1 MQRLLVKKRV
11 IHLGFW
17 LKKVCILLAAVSLPF
32 FAKAQ
37 ANERVEVKTETFL
50 DKSLN
55 FWQNANPL
63 AEGKA
68 APPPPEQKPFELPR
82 LYNDDEH
89 YNLNTKPLKKAPKI
103 DPDAV
108 FLAVIDCFPSQST
121 FNAELSLVGGFR
133 QALDEFDDDYPDIA
147 SHYVGVVGK
156 IPLYSSN
163 ERARQRERE
172 YRRRTETSQQV
183 AGFIKAIAARNQ
195 AYRELGL
202 YRALEARSQA
212 RVSKGIAETSEQVRM
227 LEKITK
233 AHSDVISEES
243 NIIEHRL
250 ALAGLCESSKREA
263 INNWLKK
270 MVQL

>member
-1 MQRLLVKKRV
+1 MDEIDLKAKLRYSLV
-11 IHLGFW
+11 
-17 LKKVCILLAAVSLPF
+17 ILICFIGIKTAF
-32 FAKAQ
+32 
-37 ANERVEVKTETFL
+37 ANEAVDSKAENLLTKTLAFF
-50 DKSLN
+50 D
-55 FWQNANPL
+55 NANPL
-63 AEGKA
+63 AEGED
-68 APPPPEQKPFELPR
+68 APLPPEQKPFELPR
-82 LYNDDEH
+82 LYNDDDH
-89 YNLNTKPLKKAPKI
+89 YNSGTHPIKKAPKI

-108 FLAVIDCFPSQST
+108 FLAVIDCYPSLST

-133 QALDEFDDDYPDIA
+133 QALDDFDEDYPEIA
-147 SHYVGVVGK
+147 SHYVGIVGK

-212 RVSKGIAETSEQVRM
+212 RVSRGIAETSEQVRM

-233 AHSDVISEES
+233 AHADVITEES

-250 ALAGLCESSKREA
+250 ALAGLCESSKREK

-270 MVQL
+270 MVAL